1 MFINIHM
8 YIKYA
13 YIYEDIESVYV
24 YTYIFITYTTF
35 HLSKEKFLRY
45 IYVLNLCP
53 IIF

>member
-1 MFINIHM
+1 MHTYMKI
-8 YIKYA
+8 
-13 YIYEDIESVYV
+13 IESVYV
-24 YTYIFITYTTF
+24 YAHIFITYTTF